1 MNMTLQV
8 LPEKH
13 RLYTYA
19 QSQQIYGQTGCIGH
33 LRGDMDS
40 NGTGFFTSWDN
51 HCESLKTDAFKSE
64 FDTVINMLRFDERY
78 GGILKNRSSMAGYCY
93 GKPESGFDGNYCREY
108 AFRADTDNYSYLMR
122 LNPNKGDYNFY
133 IYAYQREWLDR
144 HLKNA
149 EKGIR
154 FARPVPIWEY
164 KPEYEAAV
172 IEALENR
179 FGELRDKSDLQSALH
194 SVAKNAV
201 EDNLPDYL
209 SELIRY
215 RADSFLEDYDDL
227 NVEVIY
233 RRLLENSVAYM
244 LMSRCGLDV
253 DEYFEVDDFN
263 DIINFNSPD
272 TMNTLG
278 VSTSDI
284 AENCLGA
291 IALTVRNLQREEK
304 EENRTFAENAEKEY
318 PIVSKPKTMSERSI
332 EDGTD
337 LHDEAYPRT
346 A

>member
-1 MNMTLQV
+1 MNLTLQV

-51 HCESLKTDAFKSE
+51 HCSNLKTDAFKAE

-78 GGILKNRSSMAGYCY
+78 GGVLKNRSSMAGYCY

-154 FARPVPIWEY
+154 FI
-164 KPEYEAAV
+164 K
-172 IEALENR
+172 
-179 FGELRDKSDLQSALH
+179 
-194 SVAKNAV
+194 
-201 EDNLPDYL
+201 PDYTTL
-209 SELIRY
+209 FRIEDFDKVRITFYNGDSVDYTCRY
-215 RADSFLEDYDDL
+215 IDEYH
-227 NVEVIY
+227 VEVGSNLYHICQFAEIMQRNGNKVIPLRASLPETCY
-233 RRLLENSVAYM
+233 STLANTGEIVIIKRGESGYYPTDIPAKDLTEAKEI
-244 LMSRCGLDV
+244 V
-253 DEYFEVDDFN
+253 DE
-263 DIINFNSPD
+263 
-272 TMNTLG
+272 MNEKGG
-278 VSTSDI
+278 VSKAQ
-284 AENCLGA
+284 AEAMKVGSMFGWAAPAADPASYDKNGKL
-291 IALTVRNLQREEK
+291 IPPKSTVRGD
-304 EENRTFAENAEKEY
+304 
-318 PIVSKPKTMSERSI
+318 ER
-332 EDGTD
+332 
-337 LHDEAYPRT
+337 
-346 A
+346 